1 MVRKETILLALHCI
15 YTTPATLLPLRAP
28 ASRSPTECSRN
39 PLTARRWTMCMYMHE
54 PVLCVDTSEVQKVFV
69 VDVRCDTP
77 HHHPPLGQKH
87 PPPFLSLEILPDNTS
102 ARPLGIAADSWSVMC
117 ATGQMNLITS
127 LSLKFWRF
135 SACPPELPAFRS
147 IIRYTIIFR
156 PTPGGWRLRFLNS
169 ESDKRA
175 GAEGRRGA
183 ESTVIDESLQQVSK
197 SSHLPF

>member
-1 MVRKETILLALHCI
+1 
-15 YTTPATLLPLRAP
+15 
-28 ASRSPTECSRN
+28 
-39 PLTARRWTMCMYMHE
+39 MYMHE
-54 PVLCVDTSEVQKVFV
+54 PVLCIDTSEVQKVFV

-127 LSLKFWRF
+127 LSLRFWRF
-135 SACPPELPAFRS
+135 SACPPELPPSARS
-147 IIRYTIIFR
+147 FATLSSFSG
-156 PTPGGWRLRFLNS
+156 PHLKAGGCGFSILRATK
-169 ESDKRA
+169 EQ
-175 GAEGRRGA
+175 GRRGA

-197 SSHLPF
+197 SSRLPFKRNLATFRLPLFEPCSTLAAV